1 MAAKTVDEYAKAMSV
16 EHQAILAELRAIIKA
31 AAPKA
36 TAAIKWAQPVYEEN
50 GPLLFIRNAKNH
62 VTIGFWRGA
71 QLDDPNGLLTGD
83 GEKMKHVKITSIEGI
98 NKKALTAYIKQAL
111 KLNREHGDPTKG
123 K

>member
-83 GEKMKHVKITSIEGI
+83 GEKMKHVKITSVEGI

-111 KLNREHGDPTKG
+111 KLNREHGDRTKG

>member
-83 GEKMKHVKITSIEGI
+83 GEKMKHVKITSVEGI